1 MRVWTYFAVLS
12 SLLLLIAGCSSV
24 SEEESEGHKASE
36 SESHADHMHTQ
47 PNGDLQEET
56 ASVDEMPNFLQDK
69 DDQMKTIYLAA
80 AKNPEVLESM
90 PCYCGCGDSAGHKS
104 NLNCFVA
111 DINEEKVVWDDHGTR
126 CGVCLEIAAESVLMH
141 KQGKSLKDIRDYI
154 DDKYNEGYAE
164 PTPTPMPA

>member
-24 SEEESEGHKASE
+24 SKEESEGHKASE
-36 SESHADHMHTQ
+36 SESHTDHMHTQ

-111 DINEEKVVWDDHGTR
+111 DIKEEKVVWDDHGTR

-141 KQGKSLKDIRDYI
+141 KEGKSLKDIRDYI